1 MGLRSDHAAPWD
13 SQGRSCTC
21 HGSQRRL
28 EEEGAGLRLST
39 ITKDGD
45 EDYTR
50 IPCLAFA
57 DDVVLMAETAADM
70 QQLMNICTEEASRD
84 NFKFNAEKTQ
94 WLSFNT
100 EGDQNFYLQNH
111 VVKKTTSYKYL
122 GVTITSDKDYLAQHE
137 RNILAKSNQLKGA
150 VWHLARH
157 SYNKYSVGRILW
169 KTLAVPAVTY
179 ANDALTYSAAG
190 IKGLDRHQYELGRW
204 LLGGSSCT
212 ANTAVT
218 GEMGWSTHQNREA
231 RSKLQ
236 YMGRLKFLP
245 EKNYARRMY
254 YHIRY
259 KGTRTNWIK
268 KLKDIDTKYSGD
280 TNRQQATT
288 EREWARTIRKEV
300 TQAGIQQWQR
310 AIQRKQSL
318 ELYRRHKSEPAPYH
332 RYRGDRA
339 SALLFQARTGC
350 LLTQSRKC
358 ELYGEDP
365 TCRLCGEENETIE
378 HVVNRCRSL
387 EHTRKNSPTDSL
399 ERALGLTDAD
409 DPDDGAQRE
418 TEDTGRRLVMW
429 ERLCRNTKT

>member
-1 MGLRSDHAAPWD
+1 MHYDTCLTQRRCGIHRGG
-13 SQGRSCTC
+13 GRLP
-21 HGSQRRL
+21 QRL

-100 EGDQNFYLQNH
+100 EGDQKFYLQNH

-137 RNILAKSNQLKGA
+137 RNMVAKSNQLKGA

-218 GEMGWSTHQNREA
+218 A
-231 RSKLQ
+231 RNKRCAESA
-236 YMGRLKFLP
+236 
-245 EKNYARRMY
+245 EDSSNVA
-254 YHIRY
+254 
-259 KGTRTNWIK
+259 
-268 KLKDIDTKYSGD
+268 
-280 TNRQQATT
+280 
-288 EREWARTIRKEV
+288 
-300 TQAGIQQWQR
+300 
-310 AIQRKQSL
+310 
-318 ELYRRHKSEPAPYH
+318 EP
-332 RYRGDRA
+332 GV
-339 SALLFQARTGC
+339 L
-350 LLTQSRKC
+350 
-358 ELYGEDP
+358 
-365 TCRLCGEENETIE
+365 
-378 HVVNRCRSL
+378 
-387 EHTRKNSPTDSL
+387 SPVH
-399 ERALGLTDAD
+399 A
-409 DPDDGAQRE
+409 
-418 TEDTGRRLVMW
+418 GRRL
-429 ERLCRNTKT
+429 ERLDSARADAPAAGQATVTQ